1 MNIKSAKYDKPRDDE
16 GKIIDG
22 SDNCKHHCSD

>member
-22 SDNCKHHCSD
+22 SDNVTLLQ